1 MHTQEGIWKVQ
12 AVGCLSVAV
21 PPFLDARAISPH
33 KGAVDTAVRVRLDVP
48 DELPRSWVSSFG
60 EIVLDRANRHA
71 ACFVRRSLLQPGHRT
86 PDTGH
91 RTPDGHPPDTHLDS
105 TPPESDSQFL
115 CLCLSTAAVFALTGC
130 FGVALTSSEL
140 GHRPIARLSS
150 ESLSMS
156 SRGQFK
162 RQSRSHSSLPSF
174 FANGNHRTYSRKIS
188 VLVDFEIANIPKKKS
203 TAYSKLWSVR

>member
-1 MHTQEGIWKVQ
+1 MYPTNSLALGS
-12 AVGCLSVAV
+12 AVS
-21 PPFLDARAISPH
+21 ARLCWT
-33 KGAVDTAVRVRLDVP
+33 VRTDTPRV
-48 DELPRSWVSSFG
+48 SFG
-60 EIVLDRANRHA
+60 GR
-71 ACFVRRSLLQPGHRT
+71 CCCS

-91 RTPDGHPPDTHLDS
+91 RTDTHRTPTS
-105 TPPESDSQFL
+105 TQHPRRATASFSASVSL
-115 CLCLSTAAVFALTGC
+115 LSTAAVFALTGC

-174 FANGNHRTYSRKIS
+174 FANGNHRTVPYSRKIS
-188 VLVDFEIANIPKKKS
+188 VLVDFEIANIPKTKS